1 MIALG
6 WVTTDMSGV
15 HRNGKIE
22 IVGRVRLQDAEDL
35 ARHYTPG
42 VAELAEQAGRE
53 PGRARGLTGKGNA
66 IAIVTDGSALLGL
79 GDQGPRTAGRA
90 AGKSRGK
97 AARTTPTVDS
107 SFVRRPAGLPPLCVS
122 IVIRSWARPRYG

>member
-42 VAELAEQAGRE
+42 VAELDRPAANPAGRV
-53 PGRARGLTGKGNA
+53 G
-66 IAIVTDGSALLGL
+66 
-79 GDQGPRTAGRA
+79 
-90 AGKSRGK
+90 
-97 AARTTPTVDS
+97 
-107 SFVRRPAGLPPLCVS
+107 
-122 IVIRSWARPRYG
+122 